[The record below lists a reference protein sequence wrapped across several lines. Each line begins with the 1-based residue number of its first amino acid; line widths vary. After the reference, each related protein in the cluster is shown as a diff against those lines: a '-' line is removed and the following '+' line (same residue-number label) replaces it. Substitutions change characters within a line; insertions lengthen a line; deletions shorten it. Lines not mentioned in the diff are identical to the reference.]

1 VDSVYYTA
9 RKPSKVYPTP
19 PNSIQEEPEIENNFQ
34 ILFLIRHFSEIVG
47 PWQVSRNF
55 WITRLLI
62 CFRMDLYDLGNYF
75 ASYIPIIAHKS
86 PLTRHSAC
94 AIAAKQLGRVK
105 GQKAIMGGV
114 CSQQASTEIIQDCG
128 KMNWFYIAAKYYDRA
143 IGCLREALV
152 EEPSQR
158 SADELLAATSI
169 LSVYEFMDDSNV
181 EWSR

>member
-1 VDSVYYTA
+1 
-9 RKPSKVYPTP
+9 
-19 PNSIQEEPEIENNFQ
+19 
-34 ILFLIRHFSEIVG
+34 
-47 PWQVSRNF
+47 
-55 WITRLLI
+55 
-62 CFRMDLYDLGNYF
+62 MDLYDLGNYF
-75 ASYIPIIAHKS
+75 ASYIPIIAHNS
-86 PLTRHSAC
+86 PLTRYSAC

-114 CSQQASTEIIQDCG
+114 CSQQASTEILQDCE

-152 EEPSQR
+152 KDPSQR

-169 LSVYEFMDDSNV
+169 LSVYEFMDDSNT

>member
-1 VDSVYYTA
+1 
-9 RKPSKVYPTP
+9 
-19 PNSIQEEPEIENNFQ
+19 
-34 ILFLIRHFSEIVG
+34 
-47 PWQVSRNF
+47 
-55 WITRLLI
+55 
-62 CFRMDLYDLGNYF
+62 MDLYDLGNYF
-75 ASYIPIIAHKS
+75 ASYIPTISHKS
-86 PLTRHSAC
+86 PLTRYSAC

-114 CSQQASTEIIQDCG
+114 CSQQASTETIKDCE

-158 SADELLAATSI
+158 SADKLLAATSI